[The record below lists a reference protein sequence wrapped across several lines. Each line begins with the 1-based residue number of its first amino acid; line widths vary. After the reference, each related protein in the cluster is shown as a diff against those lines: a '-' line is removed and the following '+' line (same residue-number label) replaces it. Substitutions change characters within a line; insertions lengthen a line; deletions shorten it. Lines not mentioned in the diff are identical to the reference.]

1 MAGQSHATQRR
12 FSPLAARQLAAVA
25 GVLALLAAAAAGA
38 QDKITIK
45 IADPFPASHYV
56 GKEGVQPWIAKA
68 EELAKGKV
76 KFEYY
81 PAQQLGKAKDLFQ
94 LTQTGVTDIGLVAPA
109 YTPEKVPLSVVGEL
123 PGMFTSTCD
132 GGRALYKISQPGGLL
147 AQQEYTPNGLRVLF
161 AGMLAPYTVM
171 TAKGD
176 LNSFADLAGKK
187 VYASGGA
194 KDIALRELGAVPVR
208 MTGPEVYEAMHRGT
222 IDGTMMAFIGLRPYD
237 LQTLVKSALN
247 GVSLGST
254 AILYVISEQKW
265 QKLPP
270 DVQKAL
276 TDSAQYA
283 MQRLCEYSDKSNDEE
298 RAAFEKAGLKV
309 HNITGEEKTRL
320 LKKLEPVSTE
330 WAADL
335 DKRGKPGTAMIKAY
349 KQAMEG
355 K

>member
-1 MAGQSHATQRR
+1 MASHPQRSLR
-12 FSPLAARQLAAVA
+12 RVGVVLAVSLALAAP
-25 GVLALLAAAAAGA
+25 VLA
-38 QDKITIK
+38 QDKLVIK

-56 GKEGVQPWIAKA
+56 GKEGVQAWIAKA
-68 EELAKGKV
+68 EELSKGKV

-94 LTQTGVTDIGLVAPA
+94 LTQSGVTDIGLVAPA

-132 GGRALYKISQPGGLL
+132 GSRGLYKISQPGGLL

-161 AGMLAPYTVM
+161 ANMLAPYTVM
-171 TAKGD
+171 TARGE
-176 LNSFADLAGKK
+176 LNKFEDLAGKK

-222 IDGTMMAFIGLRPYD
+222 IDGTMMAFVGLRPYD
-237 LQTLVKSALN
+237 LHTQVKWALN

-276 TDSAQYA
+276 TDSAQFA
-283 MQRLCEYSDKSNDEE
+283 MQKLCEYSDKSNDEE
-298 RAAFEKAGLKV
+298 RVAFEKAGLKV
-309 HNITGEEKTRL
+309 HNITGDEKTRI
-320 LKKLEPVSTE
+320 LKKLEPVSAE

-349 KQAMEG
+349 KDAIQA

>member
-1 MAGQSHATQRR
+1 MSSNFRNPVVSSRDLVTT
-12 FSPLAARQLAAVA
+12 V
-25 GVLALLAAAAAGA
+25 VAAAFAVLHGGAFA
-38 QDKITIK
+38 QDKVTIK

-56 GKEGVQPWIAKA
+56 GKEGVQAWIAKA
-68 EELAKGKV
+68 EELSKGRI

-81 PAQQLGKAKDLFQ
+81 PAQQLGKAKDLFA
-94 LTQTGVTDIGLVAPA
+94 LTQSGVTDIGLVAPA

-132 GGRALYKISQPGGLL
+132 GGRALFKISQPGGLL
-147 AQQEYTPNGLRVLF
+147 AEQEYTPNGLRVLF
-161 AGMLAPYTVM
+161 ASMLAPYTVM

-176 LNSFADLAGKK
+176 LNTFADLAGKK
-187 VYASGGA
+187 IYASGGA

-208 MTGPEVYEAMHRGT
+208 MTGPEVYEAIHRGT
-222 IDGTMMAFIGLRPYD
+222 LDGTMMAFIGLRPYD
-237 LQTLVKSALN
+237 LQNLVKSALN

-254 AILYVISEQKW
+254 AIMYTISEQKW

-270 DVQKAL
+270 DVQNVL
-276 TDSAQYA
+276 MESAAYA
-283 MQRLCEYSDKSNDEE
+283 MQKLCTYSDKSNDEE

-309 HNITGEEKTRL
+309 HNVTGDEKLRL
-320 LKKLEPVSTE
+320 LKKLEPVSAQ

-349 KQAMEG
+349 KQAMES

>member
-1 MAGQSHATQRR
+1 MALHPVRFTRR
-12 FSPLAARQLAAVA
+12 MGVALAVSLALAGAAVA
-25 GVLALLAAAAAGA
+25 
-38 QDKITIK
+38 QDKLVIK
-45 IADPFPASHYV
+45 IADPFPTTHYV
-56 GKEGVQPWIAKA
+56 GKEGVQAWIAKA
-68 EELAKGKV
+68 EELSKGKV

-94 LTQTGVTDIGLVAPA
+94 LTQSGVTDIGLVAPA

-123 PGMFTSTCD
+123 PGMFNNTCD
-132 GGRALYKISQPGGLL
+132 GSRALYKISQPGGLL
-147 AQQEYTPNGLRVLF
+147 AQQEYAPNGLRVLF
-161 AGMLAPYTVM
+161 ANMLAPYTVM
-171 TAKGD
+171 TARGE
-176 LNSFADLAGKK
+176 LNKFEDLAGRK

-237 LQTLVKSALN
+237 LQNQVKWALD

-283 MQRLCEYSDKSNDEE
+283 MQKLCEYSDKSNGEE

-309 HNITGEEKTRL
+309 HVITGDEKTRI

-330 WAADL
+330 WATDL

-349 KQAMEG
+349 KDAVQS